1 MDGLFFT
8 DDHEY
13 VEVKEEVGVVGITDY
28 AQDALGDIVYVEV
41 PEVGAII
48 EKGDEAGVVE
58 SVKSASEIYAPV
70 SGEVIE
76 VNEALA
82 DTPSLLNE
90 DAEGEG
96 WIYKIKLSD
105 VEEAVNLKTEAD
117 YKAYIE
123 SL

>member
-13 VEVKEEVGVVGITDY
+13 VEVKGEEGVVGVTDY

-41 PEVGAII
+41 PEVGKKL
-48 EKGDEAGVVE
+48 EKGDEVGVVE
-58 SVKSASEIYAPV
+58 SVKSASEMYSPV

-76 VNEALA
+76 VNENLA
-82 DTPSLLNE
+82 DAPALLNE

-105 VEEAVNLKTEAD
+105 QEEVKNLKTEAE
-117 YKAYIE
+117 YQTYLE
-123 SL
+123 SV

>member
-13 VEVKEEVGVVGITDY
+13 VEVKGEEGVVGITDY

-41 PEVGAII
+41 PEVGKKL
-48 EKGDEAGVVE
+48 EKGDEVGVVE
-58 SVKSASEIYAPV
+58 SVKSASEMYSPV

-76 VNEALA
+76 VNENLA
-82 DTPSLLNE
+82 DAPALLNE

-96 WIYKIKLSD
+96 WIFKIKLND
-105 VEEAVNLKTEAD
+105 PEEVKNLKTEAD
-117 YKAYIE
+117 YQTYLE
-123 SL
+123 SV